1 AGVAKV
7 CKGAYPDHT
16 AQDSESKYYDPKAS
30 VENPRWVMVDIEP
43 VSAITSVSLPELR
56 SNGDLEGMPLLQR
69 GQRLSVQPVNREHFE
84 IVCQMGGLP
93 GIPE

>member
-1 AGVAKV
+1 VNL
-7 CKGAYPDHT
+7 PD
-16 AQDSESKYYDPKAS
+16 
-30 VENPRWVMVDIEP
+30 
-43 VSAITSVSLPELR
+43 LR

-84 IVCQMGGLP
+84 IVCKMGGLP